1 MSILR
6 LGHKTKG
13 SSEEKQGHK
22 MKRAKS
28 LYNTEQHLLNGHN
41 TFLLEKQNV
50 YSKMVQA
57 SCYHTPLTCR
67 YCLWQCPGAVHTWMV
82 DFSCQALRLE
92 WTLNAH
98 WLH

>member
-13 SSEEKQGHK
+13 SSEEKQSHK
-22 MKRAKS
+22 TKRAKS

-41 TFLLEKQNV
+41 TFLLEKQNI

-57 SCYHTPLTCR
+57 SSVTTHLLPADIVYGNVPELFIHGWLTFLAR
-67 YCLWQCPGAVHTWMV
+67 HYV
-82 DFSCQALRLE
+82 
-92 WTLNAH
+92 
-98 WLH
+98 